1 MEKVMRKIILVIF
14 VLLISGCALTG
25 QMTIMPRDGGKVY
38 TGIVHA
44 DGFGG
49 GTITMTIEGRTYTG
63 PFARTATAD
72 SFGFFQTYGRGQPS
86 TLITQTSG
94 GHNVGK
100 AILSSPDNH
109 GMRCEIEGDGMGHG
123 SAICLDDQKH
133 LYDAIVLF

>member
-1 MEKVMRKIILVIF
+1 MHKIFLVI
-14 VLLISGCALTG
+14 VALLIAGCVGLTG
-25 QMTIMPRDGGKVY
+25 QMTIMPRDGGQVY

-44 DGFGG
+44 DGFGA

-72 SFGFFQTYGRGQPS
+72 SFGFFQTYGRGGRS
-86 TLITQTSG
+86 TGLAQTSG

-109 GMRCEIEGDGMGHG
+109 GMRCDIEGDGMGHG
-123 SAICLDDQKH
+123 GAICLDDQKR
-133 LYDAIVLF
+133 LYDAVVLF